1 MLWIILYGLI
11 AFYSDLLVMELTEEE
26 SKKYTTILKRIKST
40 DTILDL
46 SSIWYLMKEERI
58 DIQLTSSI
66 FSWILPYCYS
76 AYPQITT
83 INLSCIGDLFL
94 MLSA

>member
-1 MLWIILYGLI
+1 
-11 AFYSDLLVMELTEEE
+11 
-26 SKKYTTILKRIKST
+26 
-40 DTILDL
+40 
-46 SSIWYLMKEERI
+46 MKEERI

-83 INLSCIGDLFL
+83 INLSCIVDLFL